1 MINDK
6 DIGKLF
12 TVFYNYISSHFHRIK
27 KLTDYL
33 SGIAAL
39 CYELNIPIK

>member
-12 TVFYNYISSHFHRIK
+12 TVFYNYISTHFDRIN

-33 SGIAAL
+33 DGIAVL
-39 CYELNIPIK
+39 CNDLNIPIK